1 MFVNVGF
8 DRLYNC
14 LVFFTTHQYN
24 NFKFQTKHGTVLW
37 KWNTCDVFMNEIRM
51 EDGPLQERE
60 ENVSVKIERK
70 RNLKDN

>member
-1 MFVNVGF
+1 
-8 DRLYNC
+8 
-14 LVFFTTHQYN
+14 
-24 NFKFQTKHGTVLW
+24 
-37 KWNTCDVFMNEIRM
+37 MNEIRM